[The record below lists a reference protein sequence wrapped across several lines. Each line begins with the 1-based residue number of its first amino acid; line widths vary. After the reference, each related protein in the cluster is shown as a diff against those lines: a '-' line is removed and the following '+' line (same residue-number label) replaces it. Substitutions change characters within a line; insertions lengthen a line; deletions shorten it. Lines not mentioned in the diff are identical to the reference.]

1 MLRHLAAGLVAAFV
15 LVGQGA
21 LAQTAPAP
29 LVIDLAGSGAARSS
43 ALEPREVSP
52 FGAKGQIVRNVAHP
66 SLTVFA
72 PAAGTATGSAMI
84 IAPGGGFR
92 FLSIDSEGEDLARRL
107 ASQGVTAFVLRY
119 RTLETPADADGFRKS
134 MLALFRPGGTK
145 PEALNTAGQVASQDG
160 RAAVRLV
167 REQASRWNLDPKRI
181 GVIGFSAGGWVALE
195 TAEAQGPERPNLVA
209 AIYPAHRAD
218 LSAGPDT
225 PPLFLS
231 AAADDPLLSAESQ
244 LELYSVWRKARRP
257 VELHLYAKGGHG
269 YGLNH
274 QGAPSDAW
282 IEAFDAWLKAQG
294 WLKPP
299 R

>member
-1 MLRHLAAGLVAAFV
+1 MFRHL
-15 LVGQGA
+15 LVGLIVALALAGHGA
-21 LAQTAPAP
+21 LAQASPGP
-29 LVIDLAGSGAARSS
+29 VIIDLAGAVRSS
-43 ALEPREVSP
+43 AEPREASP

-66 SLTVFA
+66 TVTVFA
-72 PAAGTATGSAMI
+72 PTAGTATGSAMI

-92 FLSIDSEGEDLARRL
+92 FVSIDSEGEDLARRL
-107 ASQGVTAFVLRY
+107 AAKGVTAFVLRY

-145 PEALNTAGQVASQDG
+145 PEALNAAGEIASRDG
-160 RAAVRLV
+160 RDAVRLV
-167 REQASRWNLDPKRI
+167 REQASRWNLDPNRI
-181 GVIGFSAGGWVALE
+181 GIIGFSAGGWVALA

-209 AIYPAHRAD
+209 AIYPARRAG
-218 LSAGPDT
+218 LEAGLQT

-244 LELYSVWRKARRP
+244 LELYGLWRKARRP
-257 VELHLYAKGGHG
+257 VELHLYARGGHG
-269 YGLNH
+269 YGLNR

-294 WLKPP
+294 WFAS